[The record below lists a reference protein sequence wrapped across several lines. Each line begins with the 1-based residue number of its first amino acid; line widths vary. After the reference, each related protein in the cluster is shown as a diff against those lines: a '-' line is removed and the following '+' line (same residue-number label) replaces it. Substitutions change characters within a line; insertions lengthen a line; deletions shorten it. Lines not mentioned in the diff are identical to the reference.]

1 MLTAILLSVV
11 VFVVTLWFLW
21 DMLDE
26 GLIIVPFIFAGLTFL
41 FSYTTIFSGV
51 RFQPKIIQ
59 SESYKIV
66 VWNDGKREQTMLLP
80 ATNSLYYVPENL
92 LEVDGHG
99 NLRMKE

>member
-1 MLTAILLSVV
+1 MFYAILYAVI

-21 DMLDE
+21 DTLE
-26 GLIIVPFIFAGLTFL
+26 AGTIIVPFVCAGLTFL
-41 FSYTTIFSGV
+41 ISYVFVFSGQ
-51 RFQPKIIQ
+51 RFQPKIVQ
-59 SESYKIV
+59 SDSYKIV
-66 VWNDGKREQTMLLP
+66 IWNDGEKEQSKLLP